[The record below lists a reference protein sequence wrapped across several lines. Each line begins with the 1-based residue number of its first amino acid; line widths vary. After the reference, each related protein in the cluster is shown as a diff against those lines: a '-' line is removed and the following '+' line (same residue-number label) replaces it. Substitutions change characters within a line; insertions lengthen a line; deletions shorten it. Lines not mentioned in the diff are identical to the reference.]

1 MRIAAPAE
9 TAYEAAPQDARDLID
24 QMVETLNAAPD
35 WPARSSLLLEM
46 IDALDIAMAASG
58 IDDDEEDE
66 DEDDDEDEFPD
77 GGSDDF
83 AEMMTFY
90 VGAVLERLG
99 EVEIGTPEQTA
110 FYMLSCH
117 PEHLDAAEGWLGEP
131 GNAEAFEDFVEA
143 NPDYAAVLD
152 LIEDLYLDPDDD
164 AA

>member
-1 MRIAAPAE
+1 MRIAVPAE

-24 QMVETLNAAPD
+24 RMVETLNTAPD

-46 IDALDIAMAASG
+46 IDALDIAMNADG
-58 IDDDEEDE
+58 IDDPDADG
-66 DEDDDEDEFPD
+66 DDLPD
-77 GGSDDF
+77 GDDDF

-99 EVEIGTPEQTA
+99 EAEIAAPEQAA

-117 PEHLDAAEGWLGEP
+117 PEHLDAAQSWLGEP
-131 GNAEAFEDFVEA
+131 GNATAFEDFVEA

-164 AA
+164 PDDDDDEA